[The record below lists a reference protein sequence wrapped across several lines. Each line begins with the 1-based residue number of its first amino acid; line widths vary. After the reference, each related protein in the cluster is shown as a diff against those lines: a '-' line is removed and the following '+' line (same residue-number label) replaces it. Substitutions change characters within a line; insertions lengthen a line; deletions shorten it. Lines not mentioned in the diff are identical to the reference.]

1 MINLLYPVPKDSRI
15 TQTFEE
21 HVQRAIRNGWC
32 PNPGTCPSGIYYYGG
47 IDFGI
52 PVGTP
57 VHSMAAGL
65 VVNAVEQSGGYGRHV
80 RIQHKENYLSVY
92 GHLDCWHVV
101 IGEEVKAGDLIGLS
115 GNTGN
120 STGPHLHAE
129 LRFKGKPIDPMP
141 LFVGYS
147 VPTDVPTDIKI
158 GDTIKLK
165 DKYDYVNIRNGPNT
179 KYIDCGDFLPKDVSV
194 VVNKDG
200 KWLCIFMLK
209 SGFGLWVHGDYVE
222 KV

>member
-1 MINLLYPVPKDSRI
+1 MIKLLYPVPANSRI
-15 TQTFEE
+15 TQTFAE
-21 HVQRAIRNGWC
+21 HVARAIKNGWC

-52 PVGTP
+52 PIGTP
-57 VHSMAAGL
+57 VHAMAAGEIIR
-65 VVNAVEQSGGYGRHV
+65 AEEQSGGYGRHV
-80 RIQHKENYLSVY
+80 RIQHKDNYLSVY
-92 GHLDCWHVV
+92 GHLDSWRVKA
-101 IGEEVKAGDLIGLS
+101 GEEVKAGDLIGMS

-120 STGPHLHAE
+120 STGQHLHAE
-129 LRFKGKPIDPMP
+129 LRLNGKPIDPMP
-141 LFVGYS
+141 LFVGYLE
-147 VPTDVPTDIKI
+147 PDPIIEINI

-165 DKYDYVNIRNGPNT
+165 DKYDYVNIRSGPST
-179 KYIDCGDFLPKDVSV
+179 KYIDCGDFLPGDIGV

-200 KWLCIFMLK
+200 MWLCIFALK